1 MPPLVRRYI
10 KTSFVFLLAGLGLG
24 GYIIV
29 AQFVVGPTR
38 RARSSPPTCICSS
51 WASC

>member
-29 AQFVVGPTR
+29 AQFVVGAYPPR
-38 RARSSPPTCICSS
+38 RSSRPTCICSS